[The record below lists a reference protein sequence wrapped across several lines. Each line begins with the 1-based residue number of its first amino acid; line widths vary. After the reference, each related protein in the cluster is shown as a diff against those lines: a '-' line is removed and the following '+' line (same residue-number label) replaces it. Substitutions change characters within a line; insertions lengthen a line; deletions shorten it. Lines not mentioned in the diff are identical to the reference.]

1 MFSSWPKVL
10 FVTLI
15 VRPIVWLS
23 LGLHVVHRERLPQH
37 GPRIIVA
44 NHNSHLDTLV
54 LLSLFPMR
62 ILPRVRPVAA
72 ADYFLTTRWLSWIA
86 RTLIGIIPVSRTGES
101 AREHVLDSCTEAL
114 EQGDILIFFPE
125 GTRGEPG
132 QMAPLRKGIYHLA
145 KSHPACA
152 VVPVFLQGL
161 GKALPKGETVLVPF
175 NCAVVVGEEIMP
187 MENADAFVAQL
198 GATLQALASVV
209 EKKRSV

>member
-1 MFSSWPKVL
+1 MRMLSSWPKVL

-23 LGLHVVHRERLPQH
+23 LGLHIVHRERLPLQ

-44 NHNSHLDTLV
+44 
-54 LLSLFPMR
+54 MR
-62 ILPRVRPVAA
+62 MLPRVRPVAA

-86 RTLIGIIPVSRTGES
+86 RTLIGIIPVSRTGEGV
-101 AREHVLDSCTEAL
+101 REHVLDSCTEAL
-114 EQGDILIFFPE
+114 QRGDILIFFPE

-161 GKALPKGETVLVPF
+161 GKALPRGETVLVPF
-175 NCAVVVGEEIMP
+175 NCAVVVGEEMTP
-187 MENADAFVAQL
+187 TENADAFVAQL
-198 GATLQALASVV
+198 SATLQALASVV
-209 EKKRSV
+209 EKRRQT